1 MQSGQTSFR
10 TFLVFLQL
18 SAWRAIVAG
27 KPSFHRYLMPSA
39 RRSTL
44 TWNMASMSFYHF
56 INFISLLTTYILW
69 SKTSSVIPF
78 WRAFLMPMKGA
89 RSKVPLTGHF
99 KWLSKCQDWLTKSGC
114 HLRIL
119 KLETWNFAWDLIL
132 LIHMLYKKRGS
143 IWKLF
148 EKLAQPNDND

>member
-1 MQSGQTSFR
+1 MFGGLLIKFLGENQILFEPLKPYLGLETQLGGVILLRVQSGQTSFR

-78 WRAFLMPMKGA
+78 WEHFWCQWRGQGQKFHFQVISNDFLDVKID
-89 RSKVPLTGHF
+89 SQKVV
-99 KWLSKCQDWLTKSGC
+99 
-114 HLRIL
+114 
-119 KLETWNFAWDLIL
+119 A
-132 LIHMLYKKRGS
+132 MRGPWS
-143 IWKLF
+143 
-148 EKLAQPNDND
+148 